1 MLVGAMETR
10 DGGASYEDG
19 AHGRGARERA
29 LVAMAGAVA
38 DHGYADTTVED
49 VVRRARMSR
58 RTFYDL
64 FRNREECFLA
74 AYDAVREG
82 TMTRLAGAHAGAPS
96 RWPAHVE
103 RALTAVLEYF
113 ADRPEFARLFVVEA
127 LAAGSPGLERHE
139 RTMREFAAHLA
150 RSHPSAAANSGG
162 PAAAGRAGASD
173 VGSDLSIEAT
183 VGAVHRIVHA
193 RIVDGRAGEL
203 PALAPE
209 LTALVRS
216 LARPGGRG

>member
-1 MLVGAMETR
+1 MLVSAMETR
-10 DGGASYEDG
+10 DGGAPN
-19 AHGRGARERA
+19 HGGHGQGARERA

-74 AYDAVREG
+74 AYDAVRDG
-82 TMTRLAGAHAGAPS
+82 AMMQLASAHAGTPS

-113 ADRPEFARLFVVEA
+113 AARPEFARLFVVEA

-150 RSHPSAAANSGG
+150 GSQARAAS
-162 PAAAGRAGASD
+162 PT
-173 VGSDLSIEAT
+173 LSYEAT
-183 VGAVHRIVHA
+183 VGAVHRVIHA

-209 LTALVRS
+209 LTAVVRS
-216 LARPGGRG
+216 LARPAGRR

>member
-1 MLVGAMETR
+1 MLVSTMETR
-10 DGGASYEDG
+10 DGGAAGHG
-19 AHGRGARERA
+19 AHGQGARARA
-29 LVAMAGAVA
+29 LAAMAGAVA

-74 AYDAVREG
+74 AYDSVREG
-82 TMTRLAGAHAGAPS
+82 AMTCIASAHAGAPS

-113 ADRPEFARLFVVEA
+113 AASPEFARLFVVEA
-127 LAAGSPGLERHE
+127 LAAGSHGLERHE
-139 RTMREFAAHLA
+139 RTMREFAARLA
-150 RSHPSAAANSGG
+150 HSQPSAPDPTLSGTE
-162 PAAAGRAGASD
+162 PTPSFPD
-173 VGSDLSIEAT
+173 PTLSFEAT
-183 VGAVHRIVHA
+183 VGAVHRVIHA
-193 RIVDGRAGEL
+193 RIVDGRAREL

-209 LTALVRS
+209 LTAVVRS
-216 LARPGGRG
+216 LARPAGRR